1 MDSTTETTTQFV
13 GVLDEP
19 AAPAADQAGK
29 PGDRAAFVPALTG
42 VRAIAALW
50 VLLFH
55 FRPELVSMFPFLGHF
70 APIFDTGYLGVDL
83 FFVLSGFILTFTHL
97 DRMTGPW
104 DIRRALGFLWL
115 RLSRIWPVMFL
126 VLLGWVLY
134 HSYEVV
140 ANRDASIE
148 PWLSP
153 ARFLAHA
160 ALLQGWWVD
169 PTDQYNPVDW
179 SLSAEWLAYIAFA
192 FAVVVLAKLLV
203 QVRSRTLVLLS
214 LISIFP
220 IVAVGVTMED
230 GSDLLLYHNAVVPG
244 QIQLRVLCEFFAG
257 AFVALLVMRHG
268 SKARLPWFLRPTM
281 VVAVAVALIFL
292 VAAYDPFRRYNLNLD
307 WRINGHMM
315 WGSAE
320 TVIIVPLFLLLVGGL
335 AIGARDPLAAL
346 LRTRVLVWGG
356 KVSFALYLIHW
367 LIIDAMRHVI
377 NNKLH
382 LAPLTWEYRLIVLGC
397 IGLAVLIAWILY
409 RFFEEP
415 TRRAM
420 RTMLPASMKA

>member
-1 MDSTTETTTQFV
+1 MNSTETTTQFV

-19 AAPAADQAGK
+19 AADQVDKPARAD
-29 PGDRAAFVPALTG
+29 FIPALTG

-70 APIFDTGYLGVDL
+70 APVFDTGYLGVDL

-97 DRMTGPW
+97 DRMTEPW
-104 DIRRALGFLWL
+104 SVKRAIGFLWL

-134 HSYEVV
+134 HAYQVV

-160 ALLQGWWVD
+160 ALVQGWWID

-179 SLSAEWLAYIAFA
+179 SLSAEWLAYICFA

-203 QVRSRTLVLLS
+203 QVRSRTLVLLA

-220 IVAVGVTMED
+220 IVAVGATMED
-230 GSDLLLYHNAVVPG
+230 GSDLLLYHNALVPG

-257 AFVALLVMRHG
+257 AFVALLVIRHG
-268 SKARLPWFLRPTM
+268 AKAWLPWFLRPTA
-281 VVAVAVALIFL
+281 VAAVAVALIFL

-320 TVIIVPLFLLLVGGL
+320 TVIIVPLFLLLIGGL

-367 LIIDAMRHVI
+367 LVVDAMRHVI

-397 IGLAVLIAWILY
+397 IGLAVLIAFILY

-420 RTMLPASMKA
+420 RKMLPESMKA

>member
-1 MDSTTETTTQFV
+1 MDATETTTQFV

-19 AAPAADQAGK
+19 VAAPAGK
-29 PGDRAAFVPALTG
+29 PAGRADFIPQLTG

-50 VLLFH
+50 VLVFH

-70 APIFDTGYLGVDL
+70 APVFDVGYLGVDL

-104 DIRRALGFLWL
+104 SPRRAVGFLWL

-126 VLLGWVLY
+126 VLLGWALY
-134 HSYEVV
+134 HAYEVV

-153 ARFLAHA
+153 ARFLAHV
-160 ALLQGWWVD
+160 ALVQGWWID

-179 SLSAEWLAYIAFA
+179 SLSAEWLAYICFA
-192 FAVVVLAKLLV
+192 GAVVVLAKLLA

-214 LISIFP
+214 LISVFP
-220 IVAVGVTMED
+220 IVAVGMTMED
-230 GSDLLLYHNAVVPG
+230 GSDLLLYHNALVPG
-244 QIQLRVLCEFFAG
+244 LMQLRVLTEFFAG
-257 AFVALLVMRHG
+257 AFVALLVLRHG
-268 SKARLPWFLRPTM
+268 AKARLPWILRPT
-281 VVAVAVALIFL
+281 VVFAVIVALIFA

-320 TVIIVPLFLLLVGGL
+320 TVIIVPLFLLLIGGL
-335 AIGARDPLAAL
+335 AISARDPLALL

-356 KVSFALYLIHW
+356 KISFALYLIHW
-367 LIIDAMRHVI
+367 LIIDAMRHVLNI
-377 NNKLH
+377 KLK

-397 IGLAVLIAWILY
+397 IGLAVLIAHVLHRY
-409 RFFEEP
+409 FEEP
-415 TRRAM
+415 TRHTM
-420 RTMLPASMKA
+420 RRMLPESMKA